1 MKLGKKE
8 TKMYKKNNNVAVKS
22 ITNTSAMLI
31 HEITED
37 YVIWSMTFSEYCY
50 KSKLKYTKDERIIFR
65 GWGMTHDISE
75 FERIYSI

>member
-1 MKLGKKE
+1 MRLSKKE
-8 TKMYKKNNNVAVKS
+8 TKMYKGNNAAVKS

-37 YVIWSMTFSEYCY
+37 YVIWSMSFSEYCY
-50 KSKLKYTKDERIIFR
+50 KSKLQYTKDERIIFR
-65 GWGMTHDISE
+65 GWGMTHDINE